1 MPVFSVDSIAGLSR
15 MPETVTVPTMMLWVA
30 LPPFLLGCVSLWLY
44 VVQPFLAACER
55 VTVRCVTAWITLWE
69 NVR

>member
-1 MPVFSVDSIAGLSR
+1 MLPVDSVAGLSR
-15 MPETVTVPTMMLWVA
+15 MPETVTVPTMALWVA

-44 VVQPFLAACER
+44 IVQPFLAAGER

-69 NVR
+69 RVR